1 MLTPSEIN
9 PRYALTPIHVLQLVG
24 KRIDRAGLPE
34 KDEPKNLQ
42 LYLSP
47 YVTEYRMQSELANDM
62 RIQCRLLHSR
72 SVIYS
77 QSDTRPFLYCELK

>member
-24 KRIDRAGLPE
+24 ERIGRAALRV

-47 YVTEYRMQSELANDM
+47 YDAERVS
-62 RIQCRLLHSR
+62 
-72 SVIYS
+72 
-77 QSDTRPFLYCELK
+77 